1 MKQNLQNELK
11 EIIVISNEDINQVSE
26 YLREKY
32 KNAEIDNNCFI
43 ITKEDLAE
51 GNLKEKGIQ
60 KRLWIHQSKFN
71 AFLIFVKSIDFSF
84 GKFLHTKFEETKTKD
99 TDR

>member
-11 EIIVISNEDINQVSE
+11 EIIVISDEQLNQVSE

-32 KNAEIDNNCFI
+32 KNAEIDKDCFV

-51 GNLKEKGIQ
+51 GNLKEKGI
-60 KRLWIHQSKFN
+60 
-71 AFLIFVKSIDFSF
+71 
-84 GKFLHTKFEETKTKD
+84 
-99 TDR
+99 

>member
-11 EIIVISNEDINQVSE
+11 EIIVISDEQLNQVSE

-32 KNAEIDNNCFI
+32 KYVEIEKNCFV

-51 GNLKEKGIQ
+51 GELKEKGI
-60 KRLWIHQSKFN
+60 S
-71 AFLIFVKSIDFSF
+71 
-84 GKFLHTKFEETKTKD
+84 
-99 TDR
+99 

>member
-32 KNAEIDNNCFI
+32 KNAEIDKDCFV
-43 ITKEDLAE
+43 ITKDDLAE
-51 GNLKEKGIQ
+51 GNLKEKGI
-60 KRLWIHQSKFN
+60 
-71 AFLIFVKSIDFSF
+71 
-84 GKFLHTKFEETKTKD
+84 
-99 TDR
+99 